1 MSYGRDPMSGGVSP
15 VESHPPEPDPDAIE
29 VGMNVWA
36 ARRLMQLYPD
46 VEPKVR
52 GTVRGLVGNEFS
64 DKDLTEIEDRAIKA
78 AKVDDLHALAGL
90 NNGVPVFLNPK
101 QEGVVERIVSGLGS
115 DDVGRRAQGAYRRA
129 RTEGRIRRAR

>member
-1 MSYGRDPMSGGVSP
+1 
-15 VESHPPEPDPDAIE
+15 
-29 VGMNVWA
+29 MNVWA

-64 DKDLTEIEDRAIKA
+64 DKDLTELEDRAIKA